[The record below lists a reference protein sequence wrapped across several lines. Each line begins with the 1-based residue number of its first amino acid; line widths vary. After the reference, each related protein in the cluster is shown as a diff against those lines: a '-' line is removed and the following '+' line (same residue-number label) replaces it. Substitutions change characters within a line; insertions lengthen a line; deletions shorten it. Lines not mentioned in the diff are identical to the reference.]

1 MANLSIIANG
11 AIKSGHSSVKLVV
24 NGEQYKW
31 PPHSMFWTLEIEV
44 ALRECKY
51 YMQAR
56 VLKYRNNPGRGQKTE

>member
-1 MANLSIIANG
+1 
-11 AIKSGHSSVKLVV
+11 
-24 NGEQYKW
+24 
-31 PPHSMFWTLEIEV
+31 MFWTLEIEV